1 MTPPTRNVLQ
11 RGLLRLAQA
20 AIVIMAFVALGNL
33 AGSEWGPLKKLVHFP
48 AHWAPLALVTALT
61 LAVMKR
67 WKWAAAASV
76 LAVGFGAQ
84 VATLWLPPSQDTTV
98 TTAAGAP
105 PPATLTVLSF
115 NVFRGNKRHKE
126 VLDALQKEQAD
137 VVYLTEMSPEWFC
150 GLKPLEKDYP
160 HRVTKKNSSDWL
172 LSKHPLENAEILSM
186 TYASARSALADSPG
200 NATLPEEWSS
210 TWHNDDLVVG
220 TVIFHGTRIRLAA
233 LHPPIPSN
241 ASRVI
246 QQRACAAIY
255 ARALNSDP
263 KADAKLLMGD
273 FNTTSFSPTF
283 RSILSRT
290 GLSDTAQ
297 GYGYLPTWGPRLP
310 REPILPWLGIPIDHI
325 LASENVSILHYETGP
340 PLGSDH
346 LWVKVRMTIGASLAP
361 QSKSK
366 SLSHAELNPAQTYSP
381 TQEAPLLAS
390 NPPAT
395 DPARSST
402 LASASQIPA
411 GTLPPRPDHTAV
423 RQSSSTRPD
432 RLEN

>member
-1 MTPPTRNVLQ
+1 MPSSNRFLLPNVF
-11 RGLLRLAQA
+11 LRLIQFLVLLLVF
-20 AIVIMAFVALGNL
+20 IGLGNV
-33 AGSEWGPLKKLVHFP
+33 AGSEWGLLKKLVHFP
-48 AHWAPLALVTALT
+48 AYWVP
-61 LAVMKR
+61 
-67 WKWAAAASV
+67 
-76 LAVGFGAQ
+76 LAVGLAVFFAVMRRWRWTFISVALALGFGFQ
-84 VATLWLPPSQDTTV
+84 VATLWLPPSRDAIV
-98 TTAAGAP
+98 TTAAGTP

-126 VLDALQKEQAD
+126 VLSALQKEQAD
-137 VVYLTEMSPEWFC
+137 VVYLTEMSPEWFSA
-150 GLKPLEKDYP
+150 LKPLEKDYP

-186 TYASARSALADSPG
+186 TYASARAALADSPG
-200 NATLPEEWSS
+200 DATLPEEWSC

-220 TVIFHGTRIRLAA
+220 TVVFHGTRIRLAA

-241 ASRVI
+241 ASRVV

-255 ARALNSDP
+255 AKALNSDP

-325 LASENVSILHYETGP
+325 LASENVSIHHYETGP

-346 LWVKVRMTIGASLAP
+346 LWVKVRMTVGASIAP
-361 QSKSK
+361 PSK
-366 SLSHAELNPAQTYSP
+366 SLSHTEFNPAQTSSP
-381 TQEAPLLAS
+381 TQAVLHLAS
-390 NPPAT
+390 TPK
-395 DPARSST
+395 
-402 LASASQIPA
+402 
-411 GTLPPRPDHTAV
+411 
-423 RQSSSTRPD
+423 
-432 RLEN
+432 